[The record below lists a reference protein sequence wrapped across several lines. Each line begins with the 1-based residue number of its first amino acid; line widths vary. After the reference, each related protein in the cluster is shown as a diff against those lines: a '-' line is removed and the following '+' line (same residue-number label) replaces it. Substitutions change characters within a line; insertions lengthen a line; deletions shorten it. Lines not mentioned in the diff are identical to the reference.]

1 MTTGSAQALDSEF
14 VNGRDYTFER
24 MEATGKVHD
33 DKDSGTIR
41 LEEAGGRG
49 EYVIHREHALP
60 NGHTVASNPLLW
72 ERQADSFLKSMDTP
86 AAIQP

>member
-1 MTTGSAQALDSEF
+1 MTRTPARFDWRKPADAASTSF
-14 VNGRDYTFER
+14 I
-24 MEATGKVHD
+24 
-33 DKDSGTIR
+33 S
-41 LEEAGGRG
+41 
-49 EYVIHREHALP
+49 EHALP